1 MDSIEIA
8 SLRWDENTG
17 HFEIWACIERTK
29 DGSGTHRM
37 IAVITM
43 QDVLKMAKTIGY
55 AGA

>member
-17 HFEIWACIERTK
+17 HFEIWACVERNK
-29 DGSGTHRM
+29 DGGGTHKM